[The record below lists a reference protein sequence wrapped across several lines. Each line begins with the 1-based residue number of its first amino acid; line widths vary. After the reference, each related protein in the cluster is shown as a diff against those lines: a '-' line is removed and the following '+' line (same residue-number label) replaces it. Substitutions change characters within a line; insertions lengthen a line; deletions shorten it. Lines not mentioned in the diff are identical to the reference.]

1 MKANIPERTYYKIGE
16 VSSILG
22 VKPHIVRY
30 WVSEFPQIRPKKTK
44 SGQRL
49 FTRRDID
56 LLLAIERL
64 IIGEE
69 YTASGA
75 KTRLQELRA
84 RGIEDHAL
92 YDAIQKLQNA
102 DLIDQVLAEPK
113 PAEHQHKQSPQENL
127 RFDPEEHQNTTAR
140 EIQHRTD
147 AAQMNA
153 TAKIDELQRALELRE
168 HQLET
173 LTAAHA
179 HQREMDARIRQK
191 LQERAEAAEAQIQ
204 AEQAALKRRIEL
216 TQKSVLEE
224 RQFFAD
230 EQHILT
236 LYIEELEESLFEAKE
251 RARIAEDARNEANRQ
266 VQSRAMQQRYALRKS
281 AHNAKRQRNVN
292 THVKHLASRIQQRV
306 HEQRT
311 LTGQM
316 TRDDSD

>member
-30 WVSEFPQIRPKKTK
+30 WVSEFPQIRLKKTK

-69 YTASGA
+69 YTVSGA
-75 KTRLQELRA
+75 KTRLQELRE

-92 YDAIQKLQNA
+92 YDAIQKLQTTE
-102 DLIDQVLAEPK
+102 LIDQVLADPTPSEQEGAPTSQESLNFEGGSDADHAEP
-113 PAEHQHKQSPQENL
+113 PHN
-127 RFDPEEHQNTTAR
+127 PETKSASHHAIAR
-140 EIQHRTD
+140 IE
-147 AAQMNA
+147 
-153 TAKIDELQRALELRE
+153 ELERALELRE

-179 HQREMDARIRQK
+179 HQRETDARMRQR
-191 LQERAEAAEAQIQ
+191 LQERADAAEAQL
-204 AEQAALKRRIEL
+204 AEEQAALARRIDL
-216 TQKSVLEE
+216 TQKSLLEE

-236 LYIEELEESLFEAKE
+236 LYIEELEESLYQAKE
-251 RARIAEDARNEANRQ
+251 QEREAREARDDARRRAQ
-266 VQSRAMQQRYALRKS
+266 TRAMQQRYALRKIAYS
-281 AHNAKRQRNVN
+281 AKRQRDVH
-292 THVKHLASRIQQRV
+292 THVRLLATRLQQRV
-306 HEQRT
+306 REQRT

-316 TRDDSD
+316 NRDDSD